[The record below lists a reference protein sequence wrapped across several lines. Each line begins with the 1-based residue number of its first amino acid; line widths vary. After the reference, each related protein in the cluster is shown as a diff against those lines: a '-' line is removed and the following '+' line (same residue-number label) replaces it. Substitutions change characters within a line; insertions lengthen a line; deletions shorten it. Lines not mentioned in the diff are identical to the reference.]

1 MTDAKGQVYRDS
13 INALGWRVE
22 RTDPTGAVTTYRY
35 NRDGLLTSTTNRRQQ
50 VVARRYDALHRLL
63 ADSVSSTVVDSFAY
77 NATGTVQVGW
87 NAVSRDS
94 AFTNAVTGWT
104 DSVVT
109 RFATSAG
116 SERFRRYYRPT
127 ALQQLDSLGLTSP
140 ATITLTGRRNFW
152 NATTGQLDSI
162 AVGASHFR
170 MHYNADGLPDT
181 LTYPGG
187 AKRGTL
193 YSSVHLPTRQAF
205 SLTALDT
212 VLSHSYRYDSLGQM
226 LEDDHKMHAG
236 ANESMHVFSYDATG
250 QLAALQVMEL
260 NNDTTCVTNGDFG
273 IECADTTYAI
283 TDAANAF
290 QYDSVG
296 NLRTDFDSSSMAATT
311 GTYTTGD
318 RQSAWGLTH
327 YTDDADGNRLTRVTG
342 SDTTRY
348 YWSPEGLMD
357 SVRAAGATITYAY
370 NAAGQLVRRSG
381 HGVKRYFLWD
391 NGQLLAE
398 LDSTATHR
406 VGEYAYAPGTD
417 APIALVTGSGTVQ
430 QVVQDVNGNVI
441 GLFTGSST
449 ITERETYAPWGT
461 LEPGAV
467 TALADTNRL
476 RWKGLVWEGDSTQL
490 YYVRA
495 RWYDPA
501 SRRFVSEDPLGID
514 GGINPY
520 VYGGNNAVTKR
531 DANGM
536 YITTDDCDGEWWNC
550 TDGGDPIV
558 GGGVG
563 SFPGDQAYKC
573 DVQLLGALECL
584 EEANDFLLSGVEPL
598 GVGWEFDTELAQ
610 EAQLLA
616 GRATVSPDEWPKLI
630 ASTGVFWELRSCPD
644 GRRTVAGNAN
654 WPIGVVSF
662 EGTALRRHCFPAVPG
677 FLDVPEGVYFLD
689 LDMTNVILGTK
700 RYVGVAQV
708 SCAGAPAA
716 IVELGISNK
725 QWR

>member
-1 MTDAKGQVYRDS
+1 VTVAGLATHYYADMYGRDTAVTDPGGHIYKLHYGGTFGNLDSTLAAGTGQPVQYTRTTFDGYGRDSIERASGSAGDTTVYDSTNRVVRVAAPGHHVVTTAYDPLFRRTVTDAKGQVYRDS

-50 VVARRYDALHRLL
+50 IVARRYDALHRLL

-77 NATGTVQVGW
+77 NATGPVQVGW

-140 ATITLTGRRNFW
+140 STITLTGRRYFW

-296 NLRTDFDSSSMAATT
+296 NLRTDFDSSSMSPTT

-318 RQSAWGLTH
+318 RQSAWGATH
-327 YTDDADGNRLTRVTG
+327 YTYDADGNRLTRVTG
-342 SDTTRY
+342 SETVHY
-348 YWSPEGLMD
+348 YWSPEGLLD

-370 NAAGQLVRRSG
+370 NASGQLVRRSG
-381 HGVKRYFLWD
+381 HGMKRYFLWD

-449 ITERETYAPWGT
+449 ITERETYA
-461 LEPGAV
+461 
-467 TALADTNRL
+467 
-476 RWKGLVWEGDSTQL
+476 
-490 YYVRA
+490 
-495 RWYDPA
+495 
-501 SRRFVSEDPLGID
+501 
-514 GGINPY
+514 
-520 VYGGNNAVTKR
+520 
-531 DANGM
+531 
-536 YITTDDCDGEWWNC
+536 C
-550 TDGGDPIV
+550 
-558 GGGVG
+558 
-563 SFPGDQAYKC
+563 
-573 DVQLLGALECL
+573 
-584 EEANDFLLSGVEPL
+584 
-598 GVGWEFDTELAQ
+598 
-610 EAQLLA
+610 
-616 GRATVSPDEWPKLI
+616 
-630 ASTGVFWELRSCPD
+630 
-644 GRRTVAGNAN
+644 RRT
-654 WPIGVVSF
+654 PK
-662 EGTALRRHCFPAVPG
+662 FP
-677 FLDVPEGVYFLD
+677 
-689 LDMTNVILGTK
+689 
-700 RYVGVAQV
+700 QV
-708 SCAGAPAA
+708 
-716 IVELGISNK
+716 
-725 QWR
+725 